1 MQNTDNKTINAKE
14 IFTAEKELFEITQM
28 IDYTQLEKNQQKELK
43 DNLNRGYYKK
53 FIYDVNLNKDVINN
67 YKIHQKLYQPTE
79 IYLTDAL
86 TKPLKNTRYLIYSKE
101 FQEIPKGNLACVYQD
116 MKIFTL
122 GIINCFKIINI
133 KTQKNMTQITLLHYN
148 IFEELLLNHQ
158 KTKIE
163 KKIEKESEKPIETST
178 DNSTNDF
185 QLNYKIETGIGLYE
199 NKNKIEHYTKDQVI
213 YILKLY
219 IEILEKFNVE
229 KIYEILEK
237 YNVSSLIKVYEN
249 SINHLKKMSVDE
261 NTDYKQ
267 MEENVTNACIDTVIN
282 TLEISKNLESNVYEK
297 EDISSI
303 LAISEDKLDE
313 IIDLN
318 KN

>member
-1 MQNTDNKTINAKE
+1 M
-14 IFTAEKELFEITQM
+14 
-28 IDYTQLEKNQQKELK
+28 
-43 DNLNRGYYKK
+43 
-53 FIYDVNLNKDVINN
+53 
-67 YKIHQKLYQPTE
+67 
-79 IYLTDAL
+79 
-86 TKPLKNTRYLIYSKE
+86 
-101 FQEIPKGNLACVYQD
+101 
-116 MKIFTL
+116 
-122 GIINCFKIINI
+122 
-133 KTQKNMTQITLLHYN
+133 
-148 IFEELLLNHQ
+148 
-158 KTKIE
+158 
-163 KKIEKESEKPIETST
+163 
-178 DNSTNDF
+178 
-185 QLNYKIETGIGLYE
+185 
-199 NKNKIEHYTKDQVI
+199 
-213 YILKLY
+213 
-219 IEILEKFNVE
+219 EKFNVE

-267 MEENVTNACIDTVIN
+267 MEENVTNACIATVIN

>member
-1 MQNTDNKTINAKE
+1 
-14 IFTAEKELFEITQM
+14 
-28 IDYTQLEKNQQKELK
+28 
-43 DNLNRGYYKK
+43 
-53 FIYDVNLNKDVINN
+53 
-67 YKIHQKLYQPTE
+67 
-79 IYLTDAL
+79 
-86 TKPLKNTRYLIYSKE
+86 
-101 FQEIPKGNLACVYQD
+101 
-116 MKIFTL
+116 
-122 GIINCFKIINI
+122 
-133 KTQKNMTQITLLHYN
+133 MTQITLLHYN

-219 IEILEKFNVE
+219 I
-229 KIYEILEK
+229 EILEK